1 MANGRRLGLYERR
14 IFPWLNDKLSS
25 DPDLIRIRTEAV
37 AAVHGRVIEIGFGS
51 GSNISHYPNGVES
64 VVGVEPNE
72 GMLDRAFARI
82 RVSDFPVQIIVAEAE
97 QLPLRDQT
105 FDTAVSTLTLCSV
118 ADPAKSLME
127 LHRVLRD
134 DGRLVIL
141 EHGLSDD
148 AGIARWQNWLNPLQ
162 KIVACGCHLN
172 RPIVELVQR
181 YGFRFD
187 VLRRFY
193 APKVPRT
200 HGWVSVGTAVKS

>member
-1 MANGRRLGLYERR
+1 MANRRRLGFYERR
-14 IFPWLNDKLSS
+14 IFPWLNEKLSS
-25 DPDLIRIRTEAV
+25 DPELIRIRAEAV
-37 AAVHGRVIEIGFGS
+37 ATVRGRVIDIGFGS
-51 GSNISHYPNGVES
+51 GPNLPLYPSCVES
-64 VVGVEPNE
+64 VVAVEPNE
-72 GMLDRAFARI
+72 GMLDRALARI
-82 RVSDFPVQIIVAEAE
+82 SGSRFPVQIIVAEAE

-118 ADPAKSLME
+118 ADPAKSLIE

-134 DGRLVIL
+134 GGRLVIL

-148 AGIARWQNWLNPLQ
+148 AGVARWQNRLNPLQ

-187 VLRRFY
+187 VIRRFY

-200 HGWVSVGTAVKS
+200 HGWVSVGTAVKF